1 MLHVFLCYG
10 MVFVVWLTARASARV
25 DKLSQRHLPLE
36 TLYNDKIIA
45 GLKASGIRSPGL
57 PELHSHK
64 EWATF
69 FNRDCTRERIEEGY
83 DCLKN
88 TYRIHPQDEHMISF
102 LKEEAALLDTL
113 NKSAACIQRHFRAS
127 RKLSK

>member
-1 MLHVFLCYG
+1 MYDNATLGCTVLD
-10 MVFVVWLTARASARV
+10 VTDPTADDWLRKITVVKA
-25 DKLSQRHLPLE
+25 
-36 TLYNDKIIA
+36 LY
-45 GLKASGIRSPGL
+45 
-57 PELHSHK
+57 K

-88 TYRIHPQDEHMISF
+88 TYRIHPQDEHMIISF

-113 NKSAACIQRHFRAS
+113 NKCAACIQRHFRAS